1 MGIAEGAGLGS
12 LCLAV
17 GKEEGIELGK
27 GHGSDIDTGVGI
39 VAVGI
44 VVAAVGIVVAVAVA
58 AVHRTAV
65 EVVAALIAD

>member
-44 VVAAVGIVVAVAVA
+44 VVAAAAVGIAVA